1 MPSSLFTFD
10 FSVAVELYWSIR
22 VTTGSRERKP
32 KFLWCYHSAQ
42 VALTAARARVKK
54 GRTAEQIIQKIR
66 EAEVLVPGGRSD
78 PKGSCSSTGV
88 APRARMQSGV
98 LLFGDRLVEVE
109 KEPTECRQGGQGL
122 QLVGAGFGTVD
133 RHGVEGAFLET
144 SALTLVELDECR

>member
-66 EAEVLVPGGRSD
+66 EAEVLVPGAGQTQKEVARAQGSHLVPGCSRESYSLVIASSRLRRSR
-78 PKGSCSSTGV
+78 PSVVRVARACSSS
-88 APRARMQSGV
+88 APA
-98 LLFGDRLVEVE
+98 L
-109 KEPTECRQGGQGL
+109 EP
-122 QLVGAGFGTVD
+122 
-133 RHGVEGAFLET
+133 
-144 SALTLVELDECR
+144 